1 MFGTILAA
9 LDGSPKSEA
18 ALGTA
23 IDEAKAW
30 KASLHAVYVIETG
43 LHSSIPWT
51 IPGGHLR
58 LLESQ
63 GKEALKAAEA
73 KAAAAGVSLT
83 AISPRGMR
91 GARS

>member
-30 KASLHAVYVIETG
+30 KASLMNAMTSMASFPPFPFRGSVRVLLREPRTG
-43 LHSSIPWT
+43 D
-51 IPGGHLR
+51 
-58 LLESQ
+58 
-63 GKEALKAAEA
+63 
-73 KAAAAGVSLT
+73 
-83 AISPRGMR
+83 
-91 GARS
+91 